1 MRMILATL
9 LVAFSS
15 GAAHS
20 QAVDIGA
27 TITPKA
33 LSIEGSPSMG
43 AAKARVTIVESIDF
57 QCPYCARLSPTLD
70 RLVALYPRDV
80 RVVVKHNPL
89 AFHKRAMAAAKAAMA
104 AHLQGK
110 FWGYH
115 DLLFENQKTLED
127 EDLERF
133 AKQLKLDM
141 NHWRA
146 DKESKAVEEKILHDQ
161 ASMVGHGA
169 RGTPACFINGK
180 MVAGAKP
187 LEAFKAEV
195 EAALDLA
202 GDELAKGTK
211 LEALHAVLAKRQAS
225 RTFVKSVINGGTPPK
240 PPPPKPRSAQPD
252 PTKRVKVNVHPNDPY
267 IGRRKAPIVLV
278 LFADFQ

>member
-1 MRMILATL
+1 
-9 LVAFSS
+9 V
-15 GAAHS
+15 AHS
-20 QAVDIGA
+20 QTVDIGA
-27 TITPKA
+27 TNTPMDPIDPMD

-43 AAKARVTIVESIDF
+43 AHEARVTIVESIDF

-89 AFHKRAMAAAKAAMA
+89 GFHKRAMAAAKAAMA
-104 AHLQGK
+104 AHLQGR

-133 AKQLKLDM
+133 AKKLKLNM
-141 NHWRA
+141 KRWRA
-146 DKESKAVEEKILHDQ
+146 DKESPAVKRKILHDQ

-180 MVAGAKP
+180 MVSGAKP
-187 LEAFKAEV
+187 LDAFKAEV

-202 GDELAKGTK
+202 RAELAKGTK
-211 LEALHAVLAKRQAS
+211 RAALHAVLATRQAS
-225 RTFVKSVINGGTPPK
+225 RTFVKSVIKGGTPPK
-240 PPPPKPRSAQPD
+240 PPAPKPRRAQPD

-267 IGRRKAPIVLV
+267 IGRRNAPVVLV